1 MRPILSDEEFN
12 ELTMLSEKFQ
22 KGLGPR
28 LQRYLFIKSLLSS
41 NYVGFFFDKNIF
53 GDLFLGFFGVFMI
66 NKLKIK

>member
-12 ELTMLSEKFQ
+12 ELTLLSEKFQ

-41 NYVGFFFDKNIF
+41 NYVGIFLIKNIF

-66 NKLKIK
+66 SKLEIK